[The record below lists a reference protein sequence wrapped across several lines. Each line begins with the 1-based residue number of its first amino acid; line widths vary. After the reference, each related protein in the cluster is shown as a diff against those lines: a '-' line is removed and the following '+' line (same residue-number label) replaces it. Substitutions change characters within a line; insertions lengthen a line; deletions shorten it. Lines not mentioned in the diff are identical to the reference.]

1 MINKRIFLIGFHDE
15 FTRRTQNVTIL
26 KIRIHQRGEV
36 NMGYYDGPN
45 LNEEHSETREVRKSG
60 SKKGYFFTGLVGA
73 VVGAVSISFAAPY
86 MPWAQ
91 NNGAPVSSFSS
102 DSKVEGTVVP
112 VVNKAKNETDLPGMI
127 EGAKDVVVGVIN
139 MQQSIDPF
147 AMQPTGQEQQA
158 GSGSGVIYKK
168 AGNKAYIVTN
178 NHVVD
183 GANKLAVKLSDGK
196 KVDAKLVGKDP
207 WLDLAVVEIDGAN
220 VNKVATLGDS
230 SKIRA
235 GEKAIAIGNPLGFDG
250 SVTEGIISSKEREIP
265 VDIDGDKRPDWQAQV
280 IQTDAA
286 INPGNSGGALFNQ
299 NGEIIG
305 INSSK
310 IAQQEV
316 EGIGFAIPI
325 NIAKPVIE
333 SLEKDGVVKRPALGV
348 GVVSLEDVQAYA
360 VNQLKV
366 PKEVTNGVVLGKIY
380 PISPAEKAGLE
391 QYDIVVAL
399 DNQKV
404 ENSLQF
410 RKYLYE
416 KKKVGEKVE
425 VTFYRNG
432 QKMTKTAT
440 LADNSATK
448 NQ

>member
-1 MINKRIFLIGFHDE
+1 
-15 FTRRTQNVTIL
+15 
-26 KIRIHQRGEV
+26 
-36 NMGYYDGPN
+36 MGYYDGPN
-45 LNEEHSETREVRKSG
+45 LNEEHSETREMKKSG

-86 MPWAQ
+86 MPWMQ
-91 NNGAPVSSFSS
+91 NNAVVSSFNSNQQ
-102 DSKVEGTVVP
+102 VEGTVAP
-112 VVNKAKNETDLPGMI
+112 VVNKVKGETDLPGMI

-139 MQQSIDPF
+139 MQKTIDPF
-147 AMQPTGQEQQA
+147 AMQPAEQEQTA
-158 GSGSGVIYKK
+158 GTGSGVIYKK
-168 AGNKAYIVTN
+168 SGNKAYIVTN

-196 KVDAKLVGKDP
+196 QVDAKLVGKDP
-207 WLDLAVVEIDGAN
+207 WLDLAVVEIDGST

-230 SKIRA
+230 SKLRA

-299 NGEIIG
+299 NGELIG

-316 EGIGFAIPI
+316 EGIGFAIPV
-325 NIAKPVIE
+325 NVAKPVIE

-366 PKEVTNGVVLGKIY
+366 PKEVTNGVVLAKIY
-380 PISPAEKAGLE
+380 PVSPAEKAGLE
-391 QYDIVVAL
+391 QYDLVVAL
-399 DNQKV
+399 DDQKV

>member
-1 MINKRIFLIGFHDE
+1 
-15 FTRRTQNVTIL
+15 
-26 KIRIHQRGEV
+26 
-36 NMGYYDGPN
+36 MGYYDGPN
-45 LNEEHSETREVRKSG
+45 LNEEHSETREMKKSG

-86 MPWAQ
+86 MPWMQ
-91 NNGAPVSSFSS
+91 NNGAAVSSFNSNQQ
-102 DSKVEGTVVP
+102 VEGTVAP
-112 VVNKAKNETDLPGMI
+112 VVNKVKGETDLPGMI

-139 MQQSIDPF
+139 MQKTIDPF
-147 AMQPTGQEQQA
+147 AMQPAEQEQTA
-158 GSGSGVIYKK
+158 GTGSGVIYKK
-168 AGNKAYIVTN
+168 SGNKAYIVTN

-196 KVDAKLVGKDP
+196 QVDAKLVGKDP
-207 WLDLAVVEIDGAN
+207 WLDLAVVEIDGST

-230 SKIRA
+230 SKLRA

-299 NGEIIG
+299 NGELIG

-316 EGIGFAIPI
+316 EGIGFAIPV
-325 NIAKPVIE
+325 NVAKPVIE

-360 VNQLKV
+360 LNQLKV
-366 PKEVTNGVVLGKIY
+366 PKEVTNGVVLAKIY
-380 PISPAEKAGLE
+380 PVSPAEKAGLE
-391 QYDIVVAL
+391 QYDLVVAL
-399 DNQKV
+399 DDQKV